1 MEVLLLNRL
10 LYPEIKDVVRAFRLK
25 ISLNIFDLSLP
36 SAFYII
42 IFAYTYR

>member
-1 MEVLLLNRL
+1 MEVLHLNRL
-10 LYPEIKDVVRAFRLK
+10 LYPEIKDVVRAFKLK

-42 IFAYTYR
+42 SFAYMYR